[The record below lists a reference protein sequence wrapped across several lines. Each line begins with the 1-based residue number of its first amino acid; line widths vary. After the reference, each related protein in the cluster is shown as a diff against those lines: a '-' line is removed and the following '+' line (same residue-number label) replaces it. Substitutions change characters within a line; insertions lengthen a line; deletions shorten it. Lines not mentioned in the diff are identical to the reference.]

1 MPTPSFILLRLVLA
15 PVLVAAVIAGI
26 GRWRKWAWAM
36 PVAAGAGFMTG
47 FVLVGGPDL
56 NVPGLPPIDGTDWL
70 FWLAIPLTLLGVI
83 DALAGKRWGWV
94 LGAAAG
100 GAALVVLL
108 PIVPGALSAGE
119 VARVAVLL
127 AVAGAVV
134 TLCAHVAE
142 PAGGPP
148 AVVAGLCVALGGAA
162 VVVMSSHLLRV
173 GLYGIAASA
182 ALGAVAV
189 LVGRLP
195 AGRSVAVVA
204 VPLLAALLVGGHYY
218 ADPGV
223 SVLNF
228 SVLIAAPALLLLAAA
243 VPGNKAWV
251 RGVIAVIAV
260 AIAVASVTAPTARA
274 AQRAAEATENDPY
287 AAYR

>member
-1 MPTPSFILLRLVLA
+1 MLTASDRLHVVVA
-15 PVLVAAVIAGI
+15 PVVVAAAIAGV

-36 PVAAGAGFMTG
+36 PLAAGAGFMTG
-47 FVLVGGPDL
+47 FALVG
-56 NVPGLPPIDGTDWL
+56 VPKLPPRDGTDWL
-70 FWLAIPLTLLGVI
+70 FWLAIPVTLLGVL
-83 DALAGKRWGWV
+83 DALVGKRWGWV

-100 GAALVVLL
+100 GVGLVVLL
-108 PIVPGALSAGE
+108 PLVPGALSTGE

-127 AVAGAVV
+127 AVAGAVGA
-134 TLCAHVAE
+134 LCAHVAE

-162 VVVMSSHLLRV
+162 VVVMSSHLFVV

-182 ALGAVAV
+182 ALGPVAV
-189 LVGRLP
+189 LTAKLP
-195 AGRSVAVVA
+195 AGRSVAIVA
-204 VPLLAALLVGGHYY
+204 VSLLAGLLAGGRYY
-218 ADPGV
+218 PDPGV

-251 RGVIAVIAV
+251 RGVIAVLAV
-260 AIAVASVTAPTARA
+260 AVAVGVVTAPTALA
-274 AQRAAEATENDPY
+274 AKRAAEATENDPY

>member
-1 MPTPSFILLRLVLA
+1 MLTASDLLHVVVA
-15 PVLVAAVIAGI
+15 PVVVAAAIAGV

-36 PVAAGAGFMTG
+36 PLAAGAGFMTG
-47 FVLVGGPDL
+47 FALVG
-56 NVPGLPPIDGTDWL
+56 VPKLPPRDGTDWL
-70 FWLAIPLTLLGVI
+70 FWLAIPVTLLGVL
-83 DALAGKRWGWV
+83 DALVGKRWGWV

-100 GAALVVLL
+100 GVGLVVLL
-108 PIVPGALSAGE
+108 PLVPGALSTGE

-127 AVAGAVV
+127 AVAGAVGA
-134 TLCAHVAE
+134 LCAHVAE

-148 AVVAGLCVALGGAA
+148 AVV
-162 VVVMSSHLLRV
+162 VMSSHLFVV

-182 ALGAVAV
+182 ALGPVAV
-189 LVGRLP
+189 LTAKLP

-204 VPLLAALLVGGHYY
+204 VSLLAGLLAGGRYY
-218 ADPGV
+218 PDPGV

-251 RGVIAVIAV
+251 RGVIAVLAV
-260 AIAVASVTAPTARA
+260 AIAVGVVTAPTALA
-274 AQRAAEATENDPY
+274 AKRAAEATENDPY